1 MCSNLLLLSKQQEEI
16 MCYTSFIV
24 LLQFKVSQRFK
35 SINAFLFEED
45 HSIPYSPFISKCLGV
60 FDLFLCV
67 LCTACVTW
75 TQWVMCVT
83 PPPTEAS
90 RWEGTH
96 SGLLLQC
103 TACEQTQPVQIF
115 SLQCNSAQGNK
126 PAPVCTKGLRHNP
139 GGRSSF

>member
-1 MCSNLLLLSKQQEEI
+1 MVRYVISFSNLVCWPHK
-16 MCYTSFIV
+16 C
-24 LLQFKVSQRFK
+24 
-35 SINAFLFEED
+35 FLFEER
-45 HSIPYSPFISKCLGV
+45 HIIPYSPFISKCLGV